1 MGKDEKKRVRQGVI
15 ELQFLDGV
23 FIGDSDGRVIE
34 HPEFYT
40 REIRTLR
47 RLNWSLS
54 RKQPGSRNR
63 RKAKYRLAK
72 WHEHIANKRAYFLWH
87 IARFYAANYER
98 IVVPKL
104 PLSRMVHY
112 AIESKKARK
121 LCDAAYASFVQKLRH
136 KCNEFGREFVE
147 RKDDEL
153 WRKEIEKCT
162 EVARM
167 ERVRKM
173 VYKGRKIIK
182 SGNREALASLAEA
195 FEQVRTLRI

>member
-1 MGKDEKKRVRQGVI
+1 
-15 ELQFLDGV
+15 
-23 FIGDSDGRVIE
+23 
-34 HPEFYT
+34 
-40 REIRTLR
+40 
-47 RLNWSLS
+47 
-54 RKQPGSRNR
+54 
-63 RKAKYRLAK
+63 
-72 WHEHIANKRAYFLWH
+72 
-87 IARFYAANYER
+87 
-98 IVVPKL
+98 
-104 PLSRMVHY
+104 
-112 AIESKKARK
+112 
-121 LCDAAYASFVQKLRH
+121 LRH